1 MDESTLPTSASSFST
16 LNGATASGY
25 NDTPLNRWKTLFQI
39 GISRNI
45 PSRRH
50 SNSSI
55 VYLSSTTLVKYGRTV
70 HLSEAS
76 ALLFLASFAPSI
88 PIPKLHCAFRDDKN
102 GLTYIVM
109 ERIDGKPLS
118 DIWSERSSEEKNTL
132 LVQLKDIFVKLR
144 ALEKPTGKRLADE
157 AVCAADGG
165 KLHDHRIWN
174 AAGEKGM
181 GPFSNEAEFNLF
193 LRNGVAN
200 TDSIPDPEKKAE
212 MQKLINMHRE
222 SEERKSKTVFTHGD
236 VSLSNILVKGGKV
249 VGIVDWEMAGWYPCY
264 WEYTTAINT
273 HYIKG
278 WREEIGKFLDEW
290 PQEKDMDDLWRKL
303 YCDGP

>member
-1 MDESTLPTSASSFST
+1 MCKPVLSTST
-16 LNGATASGY
+16 PSTPYEAWANGY
-25 NDTPLNRWKTLFQI
+25 KDNLFNRWKTLFQI
-39 GISRNI
+39 AVSRHM

-55 VYLSSTTLVKYGRTV
+55 LYLSSTKLVKFGRTV

-76 ALLFLASFAPSI
+76 AILFLACFAPNV
-88 PIPKLHCAFRDDKN
+88 PVPRLHCAFRDDKK
-102 GLTYIVM
+102 GVTYIVM
-109 ERIDGKPLS
+109 ERIDGRPLS
-118 DIWSERSSEEKNTL
+118 DSWHEASRDEKDRL
-132 LVQLKDIFVKLR
+132 LTQLRDIFEELR
-144 ALEKPTGKRLADE
+144 ALKKLAGKGIADG

-174 AAGEKGM
+174 AAGEKGL
-181 GPFSNEAEFNLF
+181 GPFPNEAAFNLF
-193 LRNGVAN
+193 LRNGVSN
-200 TDSIPDPEKKAE
+200 IDSIADQGSQAE
-212 MQKLINMHRE
+212 IQKLIEMHTA
-222 SEERKSKTVFTHGD
+222 SEKGNIGTVFTHGD
-236 VSLSNILVKGGKV
+236 VSLSNILVKEGKV
-249 VGIVDWEMAGWYPCY
+249 VGIVDWEMSGWYPRY

-290 PQEKDMDDLWRKL
+290 PQEKEMDDLWRKH

>member
-1 MDESTLPTSASSFST
+1 MGKSILSNSTSSST
-16 LNGATASGY
+16 PYAAWTNGY
-25 NDTPLNRWKTLFQI
+25 NDTPFNRWKTLFQI
-39 GISRNI
+39 AISRHI

-55 VYLSSTTLVKYGRTV
+55 IYLSSTTLVKYGCTV

-76 ALLFLASFAPSI
+76 ALLFLASFAPNI

-102 GLTYIVM
+102 GKTYIVM
-109 ERIDGKPLS
+109 KRIDGQSLS
-118 DIWSERSSEEKNTL
+118 DTWSDRSRKEKDRL
-132 LVQLKDIFVKLR
+132 LAQVKSIFGELR
-144 ALEKPTGKRLADE
+144 ALKKPPGKGITDE

-174 AAGEKGM
+174 AAGEKGL
-181 GPFSNEAEFNLF
+181 GPFSNDAEFNLF
-193 LRNGVAN
+193 LRNGVSN
-200 TDSIPDPEKKAE
+200 TDSIIDPEKKAE
-212 MQKLINMHRE
+212 IQKLIEMHRE
-222 SEERKSKTVFTHGD
+222 SEEGKMKTVFTHGD
-236 VSLSNILVKGGKV
+236 VSLSNILVKEGKV
-249 VGIVDWEMAGWYPCY
+249 VGIVDWEMAGWYPWY

-290 PQEKDMDDLWRKL
+290 PQEKEMDDLWRKL